1 MQSLSLHVFSQI
13 QFRCAYEAKAQENK
27 SNYAHEHFDL
37 KSEKVEA
44 EKDQKSFAEIAL

>member
-13 QFRCAYEAKAQENK
+13 QFRCAYEAKAQKNK
-27 SNYAHEHFDL
+27 PDLADEHFDL
-37 KSEKVEA
+37 KSEKIEA